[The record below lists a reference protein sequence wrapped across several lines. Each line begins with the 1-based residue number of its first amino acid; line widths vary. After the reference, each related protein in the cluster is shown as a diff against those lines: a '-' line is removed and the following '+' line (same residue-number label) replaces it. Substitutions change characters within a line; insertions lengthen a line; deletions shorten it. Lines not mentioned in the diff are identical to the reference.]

1 KDQVK
6 GIELGADDYIVKPF
20 NKDILIAK
28 IKTLLKH
35 REIATSVNPLTKL
48 PGNTVIEQEIKKR
61 LNNNQHFVFFY
72 IDLANF
78 KAYNDYYGFHKGDE
92 VIKFVADILV
102 KVTGKYSPNSSFVG
116 HIGGDDFVVILDDVE
131 KYKLLADQIIQTF
144 DEKIINFYQ
153 AKDVEQGYILVQNR
167 QGQLQRFPIMTIS
180 VTSISTKFTSINHYG
195 ELINKAAE
203 LKKYAKGFNR
213 SILAEER
220 RAT

>member
-1 KDQVK
+1 MKKVLIVEDDEPIQTFLYDILSTSGFHPITAKNGIEAINYLEKETPDIVILDCEMPKMDGYETLKYIRSTPRTINLPVIFLTVRGEHKDQVK

-92 VIKFVADILV
+92 V
-102 KVTGKYSPNSSFVG
+102 
-116 HIGGDDFVVILDDVE
+116 
-131 KYKLLADQIIQTF
+131 
-144 DEKIINFYQ
+144 
-153 AKDVEQGYILVQNR
+153 
-167 QGQLQRFPIMTIS
+167 
-180 VTSISTKFTSINHYG
+180 
-195 ELINKAAE
+195 
-203 LKKYAKGFNR
+203 
-213 SILAEER
+213 
-220 RAT
+220 